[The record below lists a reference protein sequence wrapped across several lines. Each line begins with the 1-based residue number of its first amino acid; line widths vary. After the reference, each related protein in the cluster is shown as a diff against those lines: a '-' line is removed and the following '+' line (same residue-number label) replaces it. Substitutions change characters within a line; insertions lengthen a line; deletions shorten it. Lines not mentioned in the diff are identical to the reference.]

1 MRVLAA
7 DDSPTSRL
15 VLARE
20 LKRLGHDYVL
30 AADGAQALAALQ
42 EAHVDVVISNWLMP
56 GIEGPELC
64 RRLREDDGPY
74 TYFIM
79 LTSLDEPR
87 YVMEGMRAGADDY
100 LVKPFSPNELEAR
113 LIGVQRVVALHRR
126 LSAQQAELERLN
138 ARLLESSRR
147 DHLTGL
153 LNRRCL
159 DEALDEL
166 LARYA
171 RYGGSFSVAL
181 FDVDRF
187 KHYNDS
193 LGHVAGDEVLRTI
206 ADALS
211 AQCREV
217 DRAYRYGGEELLLA
231 LPETG
236 LDDAV
241 AAAERIRAHVE
252 RLALRHGDGRV
263 TVSAGVATVEPGDQE
278 RSDRLLER
286 ADRALYE
293 AKRAGRNR
301 VASASRPVAAG

>member
-100 LVKPFSPNELEAR
+100 LVKPFSPNEL
-113 LIGVQRVVALHRR
+113 
-126 LSAQQAELERLN
+126 
-138 ARLLESSRR
+138 
-147 DHLTGL
+147 
-153 LNRRCL
+153 
-159 DEALDEL
+159 
-166 LARYA
+166 
-171 RYGGSFSVAL
+171 
-181 FDVDRF
+181 
-187 KHYNDS
+187 
-193 LGHVAGDEVLRTI
+193 
-206 ADALS
+206 
-211 AQCREV
+211 
-217 DRAYRYGGEELLLA
+217 
-231 LPETG
+231 
-236 LDDAV
+236 
-241 AAAERIRAHVE
+241 
-252 RLALRHGDGRV
+252 
-263 TVSAGVATVEPGDQE
+263 
-278 RSDRLLER
+278 
-286 ADRALYE
+286 
-293 AKRAGRNR
+293 
-301 VASASRPVAAG
+301 